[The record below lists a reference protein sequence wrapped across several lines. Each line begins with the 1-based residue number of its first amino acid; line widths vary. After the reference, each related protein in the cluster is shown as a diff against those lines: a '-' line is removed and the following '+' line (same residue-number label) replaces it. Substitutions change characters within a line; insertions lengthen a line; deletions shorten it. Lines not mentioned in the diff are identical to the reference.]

1 MRMLRSCECK
11 RQPRWCNVE
20 LVATILSHALDF
32 SDPFAST
39 RSAWPRWRGR
49 PEPSQPRSRRT
60 SSGTNGVEV
69 QRGASATAA
78 PANRAPAGGHPGHG
92 GGYRRTAL
100 YRHGTSLWLA
110 APSLQR
116 AKRTRYG
123 QRAAGRVRARGNN
136 WLPAA
141 PPHTHP
147 RAIQCCKW
155 PFDQAAMH
163 SVLSSAVPSAVA
175 SRVGCA
181 CTRVPSSSS
190 KNRSRSRRRLLHM
203 TAAPACLPFVAL
215 TSSSSLRRQPRRVCP
230 VISHQVP
237 APSCLEPR
245 YQGSPFPAR
254 ILGSG
259 QLRVNAGAQARR
271 HRCTVTCCG
280 KALWLGCAPLMTP
293 GFTFNF

>member
-1 MRMLRSCECK
+1 MWRFSAAPPLPLR
-11 RQPRWCNVE
+11 RLTVHP
-20 LVATILSHALDF
+20 LV
-32 SDPFAST
+32 
-39 RSAWPRWRGR
+39 
-49 PEPSQPRSRRT
+49 
-60 SSGTNGVEV
+60 GTL
-69 QRGASATAA
+69 ATAA
-78 PANRAPAGGHPGHG
+78 DIAGPPYTGMV
-92 GGYRRTAL
+92 L
-100 YRHGTSLWLA
+100 
-110 APSLQR
+110 PS
-116 AKRTRYG
+116 G
-123 QRAAGRVRARGNN
+123 
-136 WLPAA
+136 WLPRVCRERRGPGTGKGLRAGFA
-141 PPHTHP
+141 PTHP